1 MCIIHYIR
9 YQQRHDQRGHRRELY
24 DMSKWE
30 RKKSTYTGAYTFL
43 SIIGD
48 VVTYQTHV
56 VG

>member
-1 MCIIHYIR
+1 MIKGVI
-9 YQQRHDQRGHRRELY
+9 GENFY